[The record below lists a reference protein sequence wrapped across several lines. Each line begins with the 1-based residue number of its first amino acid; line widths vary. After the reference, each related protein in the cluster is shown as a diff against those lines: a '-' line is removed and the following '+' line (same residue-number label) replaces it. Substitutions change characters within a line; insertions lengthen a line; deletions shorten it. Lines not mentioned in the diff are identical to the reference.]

1 MVLGLTAAASTV
13 VFGYEEWA
21 QPTCPAPQ
29 ESTDVPHGLNWP
41 AAVGST
47 TLVPPSTGI
56 ATPFT

>member
-1 MVLGLTAAASTV
+1 MVLGLTAAASIV
-13 VFGYEEWA
+13 VFAYENGLNR
-21 QPTCPAPQ
+21 PGPHRQ